1 MMVNQYNKIYKKIIF
16 KESNSDLLSYIALG
30 FFDGIHLGHQFL
42 LTLCIKD
49 AKKNN
54 AVSTVVLFDPHPD
67 KVIHNLNNYYL
78 LTPIN
83 ERIKKIRELGIQQVI
98 IIDFNKD
105 FQKITA
111 ENFITKILL
120 QELNM
125 GAVFV
130 GKNYRFGFLKKG
142 NTELIKKMSKIYN
155 FKANIVNPLTINSQY
170 KISSTTIKR
179 YIREGNIE
187 KANKLLGYHY
197 KITGKVVHGDNRGSI
212 VLSFPTANIVTV
224 KDKLLPGNGV
234 FVSLA
239 DVNGKVYKG
248 ITNIGFK
255 PTFGQD
261 NKRISIEIYLF
272 NFNLNIYND
281 MISIRLLKRI
291 RDEKL
296 FSSTKELA
304 LQIKKDKMFA
314 DVFFDNNKSLI

>member
-1 MMVNQYNKIYKKIIF
+1 MVKKSS
-16 KESNSDLLSYIALG
+16 ENLLNYIALG
-30 FFDGIHLGHQFL
+30 FFDGIHLGHQSL
-42 LTLCIKD
+42 LTLCIND
-49 AKKNN
+49 AEKNN
-54 AVSTVVLFDPHPD
+54 AVSTAVLFDPHPE

-78 LTPIN
+78 LTPIE
-83 ERIKKIRELGIQQVI
+83 ERIKKIKKLGIQQI
-98 IIDFNKD
+98 IIINFNKD

-111 ENFITKILL
+111 ENFIIKTLL

-125 GAVFV
+125 GAIFV
-130 GKNYRFGFLKKG
+130 GDNYRFGFLKKG
-142 NTELIKKMSKIYN
+142 NTELIKKM
-155 FKANIVNPLTINSQY
+155 ANIYRFKENIVKPLTINSQH
-170 KISSTTIKR
+170 KISSTIIKR

-197 KITGKVVHGDNRGSI
+197 EIIGKVVHGDDRGNK
-212 VLSFPTANIVTV
+212 VLSFPTANIVTS

-239 DVNGKVYKG
+239 SVNGKVYKS

-255 PTFGQD
+255 PTFGKD
-261 NKRISIEIYLF
+261 NKKISIEVYLF

-291 RDEKL
+291 RDEKY
-296 FSSTKELA
+296 FSSTKGLA

-314 DVFFDNNKSLI
+314 DDFFDSNKSLI